1 MLLAIGP
8 NAEVLSVI
16 RRSVPNVVTF
26 FIYLFFSITDTTNSK
41 PHNGVKNETWLFL

>member
-26 FIYLFFSITDTTNSK
+26 LFICFSVLLIQQTPN
-41 PHNGVKNETWLFL
+41 HIME